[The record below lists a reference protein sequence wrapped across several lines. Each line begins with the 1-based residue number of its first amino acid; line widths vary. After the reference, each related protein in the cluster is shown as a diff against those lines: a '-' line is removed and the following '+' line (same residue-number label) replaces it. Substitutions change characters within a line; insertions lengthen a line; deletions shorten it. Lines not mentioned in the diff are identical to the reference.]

1 MEIVNVRYRN
11 DWGELS
17 ARKYSYLLSPE
28 LKVKEGD
35 FVKAPTAKG
44 TNIAVICETNIS
56 PSRVDERILPNLK
69 LIEER
74 AEMEESYV

>member
-1 MEIVNVRYRN
+1 MEIVNVRYQN
-11 DWGELS
+11 DFGELS

-35 FVKAPTAKG
+35 FVKAPTATG
-44 TNIAVICETNIS
+44 VNIAVICETNIL
-56 PSRVDERILPNLK
+56 PSRIDKRILPILK

-74 AEMEESYV
+74 AEMEESHV